1 VAFYLD
7 GTLGTRADGTNAIEQ
22 GAPYCFYGDDG
33 TNCYPY
39 DTTKLTNA
47 SHTIRAVMT
56 YNNGSSTAETSVTFT
71 VSNGAT
77 TTPPPPPPSGDTTAP
92 TAPTNLRV
100 TNQAF
105 RSISLS
111 WTASTDNVG
120 VTGYYIYRNGGSDP
134 IQFVTGTSFTDNAV
148 TPNKPYTYKVTA
160 VDAQYN
166 EGPAS
171 NMVTAKTGK

>member
-1 VAFYLD
+1 VLNKRFD
-7 GTLGTRADGTNAIEQ
+7 GTDAIEKDS
-22 GAPYCFYGDDG
+22 PYCFYGDTG
-33 TNCYPY
+33 SCLPY

-171 NMVTAKTGK
+171 NTVTGRTGK